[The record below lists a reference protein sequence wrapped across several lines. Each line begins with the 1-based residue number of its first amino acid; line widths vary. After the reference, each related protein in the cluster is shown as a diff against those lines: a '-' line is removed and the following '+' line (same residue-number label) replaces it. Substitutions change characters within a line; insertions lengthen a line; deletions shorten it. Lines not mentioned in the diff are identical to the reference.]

1 MKGIIEMK
9 IRMTWD
15 QIKNNYP
22 ERWVRLE
29 QVVWESEGSP
39 DIASAVVAKATKKRP
54 TGQDYKDAVSGKCAV
69 RFIESDNVF
78 HSGYVTA

>member
-1 MKGIIEMK
+1 M
-9 IRMTWD
+9 
-15 QIKNNYP
+15 
-22 ERWVRLE
+22 
-29 QVVWESEGSP
+29 WESEGSP

>member
-39 DIASAVVAKATKKRP
+39 DIASAVVAKATKSARLARITKMLSL
-54 TGQDYKDAVSGKCAV
+54 V
-69 RFIESDNVF
+69 NVQ
-78 HSGYVTA
+78 